1 MSPIFITIFL
11 VFFHFSPDFYHCFF
25 GVFTV
30 DYICSCHQPSL
41 YPDCFLLL
49 SCQVLHFCV
58 IVPECYRF
66 ERTFFLLS
74 GVFYLIL
81 LPETWYLLLSR
92 LPWELTVLPWRLQGL
107 PLRFGIQTR
116 PICLFELH
124 SVQQKVLFSR
134 FYLYV
139 KALRNTISTSSRF
152 WTHSLIVICIVKHML
167 YPLGHRGS

>member
-11 VFFHFSPDFYHCFF
+11 GFFHFSPDFYHCFF

-74 GVFYLIL
+74 GVFYFIL
-81 LPETWYLLLSR
+81 LPDTWYLLLSR
-92 LPWELTVLPWRLQGL
+92 LPLGADSSSLKVAGSPTEVWNTDPTHLFVWIAQCSAK
-107 PLRFGIQTR
+107 GIIQ
-116 PICLFELH
+116 
-124 SVQQKVLFSR
+124 
-134 FYLYV
+134 
-139 KALRNTISTSSRF
+139 
-152 WTHSLIVICIVKHML
+152 
-167 YPLGHRGS
+167 